1 MEKSCGILVY
11 RWKNGVLQVLLG
23 KNAGP
28 FNRKMPWNIPKGHIE
43 EGESEFEC
51 AVREFEEET
60 GLEVPQD
67 RNCIMLGN
75 AKTSSGKVVVIF
87 GMEYDYNP
95 DGDDVPITSMTF
107 TKEYPRHSGHFI
119 TMPELECAK
128 YIAVEDAIGMMFKY
142 QRVFVEMLKDLAGE
156 KTSRLD

>member
-23 KNAGP
+23 KSAGP
-28 FNRKMPWNIPKGHIE
+28 FNRKMPWNIPKGHVE

-67 RNCIMLGN
+67 RNYIMLGN

-87 GMEYDYNP
+87 GMEHDYNP
-95 DGDDVPITSMTF
+95 EGDDVPITSMTF
-107 TKEYPRHSGHFI
+107 TKEYPHHSGHFI

-128 YIAVEDAIGMMFKY
+128 YIAVEDAIGVMFQY
-142 QRVFVEMLKDLAGE
+142 QRVFIERLKE
-156 KTSRLD
+156 TVK